1 MARQTKEVVPLMPTT
16 EDSNPSLSSFQR
28 VVRDVLDL
36 CELQMQLISVD
47 SQAAKRSLVRAIA
60 CGATAMALAGSAL
73 TVAMVAAG
81 VLLGEFTELTTG
93 AALLVIATVF
103 FVIVGVLGWLAM
115 KAILA
120 ASAAMSETKSEFAEN
135 LRWLKSTLISPQ
147 TSARNQLRRESFYDR
162 TSVSYSQ
169 SVGDDAD
176 ASHPLYRR

>member
-1 MARQTKEVVPLMPTT
+1 MSTRENSDA
-16 EDSNPSLSSFQR
+16 SLSSFQR
-28 VVRDVLDL
+28 VVRDILDL

-60 CGATAMALAGSAL
+60 CGAAAIALAGSAL
-73 TVAMVAAG
+73 TVAMVGAG

-93 AALLVIATVF
+93 AALLIVSAAF
-103 FVIVGVLGWLAM
+103 FVLVAVLGWLVM

-120 ASAAMSETKSEFAEN
+120 AAAAMSETKSEFAEN

-147 TSARNQLRRESFYDR
+147 TSARNQLRRESFYNR
-162 TSVSYSQ
+162 TSVSYSE
-169 SVGDDAD
+169 SAGANAD